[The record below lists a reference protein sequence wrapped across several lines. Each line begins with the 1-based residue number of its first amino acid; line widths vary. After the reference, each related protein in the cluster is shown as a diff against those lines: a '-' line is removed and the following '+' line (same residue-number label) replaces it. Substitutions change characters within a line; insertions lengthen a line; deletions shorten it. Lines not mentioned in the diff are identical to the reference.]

1 MNRKNIFKYIYKY
14 KKEVKFMCAGT
25 FTTSI
30 DLVVYIFL
38 SRNLDITISKLIS
51 TMVACITSLV
61 INKNWTFEYN
71 NKFDIVLVL
80 KYFISQII
88 NITLNVV
95 TNTIIYKLTNIKLLA
110 FVLATV
116 IAMMLNFLMQKLF
129 VFKK

>member
-110 FVLATV
+110 FLLATV

>member
-1 MNRKNIFKYIYKY
+1 
-14 KKEVKFMCAGT
+14 
-25 FTTSI
+25 
-30 DLVVYIFL
+30 
-38 SRNLDITISKLIS
+38 
-51 TMVACITSLV
+51 MVACITSLV